1 MFELMH
7 ESVLR
12 HDVCT
17 VSSLDKHAQ
26 EGSDHALQVAAP
38 HTSSAYAEVT
48 NSMLA
53 AAAAQRRQA
62 YLSNQ
67 DQLKQSKKR
76 KMSEN

>member
-1 MFELMH
+1 MSQFCDMTFALFQAWT
-7 ESVLR
+7 STLKKV
-12 HDVCT
+12 
-17 VSSLDKHAQ
+17 
-26 EGSDHALQVAAP
+26 SDHALQVAAP

-48 NSMLA
+48 NAMLA

-62 YLSNQ
+62 YRSNQ